1 MTTLIPLADRVVV
14 QPLKE
19 DEMSPGGIFIP
30 ETAQPR
36 PVRGIHRAEGWTP
49 HTIAEHAIPAL
60 RPNFFPLDASR
71 DVFNWDPV

>member
-36 PVRGIHRAEGWTP
+36 PVRGRVVSVGPKA
-49 HTIAEHAIPAL
+49 
-60 RPNFFPLDASR
+60 LDAPAVNSIV
-71 DVFNWDPV
+71 VFG